1 MPLTGCPIYAMVD
14 PTPLF
19 GTRPTTA
26 FQEYHSVNDLVISN
40 QWFNQFTP
48 GADLLGFYGCNNI
61 TVQDCDFGPM
71 PGDASA
77 SGRKAIYLQGCTGN
91 LTIIRCRFKNP
102 AYDAIQLNTT
112 NMVGQ
117 ITDCRIRGTT
127 ANSEDLI
134 SLFQSGGVDAT
145 HRLKIWNVRIDGN
158 DPSTGIPG
166 YTSSSGTGIN
176 IGDDAQVTST
186 GFVDIYD
193 CTVYNAGQ
201 AGIAVAGGN
210 DQTIDGNLLYSI
222 QTATSNVGMSIWQNG
237 GSIVCQAIEA
247 RQNRVFWINASS
259 GLNNGLFQN
268 GNCGTI
274 ANLSDNNFN
283 DTTLNPANLVVNL
296 G

>member
-1 MPLTGCPIYAMVD
+1 MPLTGNPIYATVD
-14 PTPLF
+14 PTPTF
-19 GTRPTTA
+19 GSRPTTA
-26 FQEYHSVNDLVISN
+26 FQEYHNLSNLVISN
-40 QWFNQFTP
+40 QTFNQFSA
-48 GADLLGFYGCNNI
+48 GADLLGFYGCSNI

-71 PGDASA
+71 PADNSA
-77 SGRKAIYLQGCTGN
+77 SGRKAIYFQGCAGT
-91 LTIIRCRFKNP
+91 LTIIRCRFLNP
-102 AYDAIQLNTT
+102 AHDAIQLNTSH
-112 NMVGQ
+112 MVGQ

-158 DPSTGIPG
+158 DIVTGLPG

-176 IGDDAQVTST
+176 IGDDALLTST

-193 CTVYNAGQ
+193 CTIYNAGQ

-210 DQTIDGNLLYSI
+210 DQTIDGNIMYSI
-222 QTATSNVGMSIWQNG
+222 QTALSNVGMSIWMNG
-237 GSIVCQAIEA
+237 GSTVCQAIEA
-247 RQNRVFWINASS
+247 RQNRVHWINSGS

-283 DTTLNPANLVVNL
+283 DTTINPANLVVNL

>member
-1 MPLTGCPIYAMVD
+1 MPLTGCPIYATAD
-14 PTPLF
+14 PTPPF
-19 GTRPTTA
+19 GSRSQTA
-26 FQEYHSVNDLVISN
+26 FQEYHGQSNLLISN
-40 QWFNQFTP
+40 QWFSQFTP
-48 GADLLGFYGCNNI
+48 GADLLGFYNCNNI
-61 TVQDCDFGPM
+61 IVQDCDFGPM
-71 PGDASA
+71 PGDISA
-77 SGRKAIYLQGCTGN
+77 ADRKAIYLQGCTGT

-102 AYDAIQLNTT
+102 AHDAIQLNTS

-158 DPSTGIPG
+158 DSVTGIPG

-176 IGDDAQVTST
+176 IGDDALTTSI
-186 GFVDIYD
+186 GFVDIYN

-210 DQTIDGNLLYSI
+210 DQTIDGNLIYSI
-222 QTATSNVGMSIWQNG
+222 QTTTSNVGMSIWQNG
-237 GSIVCQAIEA
+237 GSTVCQAIEA
-247 RQNRVFWINASS
+247 RQNRVQWINSGT

-274 ANLSDNNFN
+274 TNLSDNNFN
-283 DTTLNPANLVVNL
+283 DLTINPSNLVVNL